1 MNRRQ
6 FLTACSAVGCA
17 PFAQPLLAAAQ
28 PERLPAA
35 MPSSEKP
42 VIAFEKIK
50 LELHYPWGIA
60 RGSAEFKENVLVW
73 RFCYCLCD

>member
-6 FLTACSAVGCA
+6 FLIACSAAGCA
-17 PFAQPLLAAAQ
+17 SVAQPLLAAAQ

-35 MPSSEKP
+35 MSSSEKP
-42 VIAFEKIK
+42 VITFEKIK
-50 LELHYPWGIA
+50 LELHHPWGIA

-73 RFCYCLCD
+73 RF